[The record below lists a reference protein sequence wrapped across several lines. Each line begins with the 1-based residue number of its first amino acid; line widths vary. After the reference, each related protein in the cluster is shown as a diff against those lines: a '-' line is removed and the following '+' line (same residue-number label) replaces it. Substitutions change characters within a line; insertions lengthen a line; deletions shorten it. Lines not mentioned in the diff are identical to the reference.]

1 MKTIAQLQRHH
12 CGQNSSRTREEKKKQ
27 KKKGAEIWAK
37 SRLEKLGKK
46 KCKNMSNPDR
56 EQPGK
61 TQARNPA
68 RNAERGRNPRP
79 KH

>member
-1 MKTIAQLQRHH
+1 
-12 CGQNSSRTREEKKKQ
+12 
-27 KKKGAEIWAK
+27 
-37 SRLEKLGKK
+37 
-46 KCKNMSNPDR
+46 MSNPDR